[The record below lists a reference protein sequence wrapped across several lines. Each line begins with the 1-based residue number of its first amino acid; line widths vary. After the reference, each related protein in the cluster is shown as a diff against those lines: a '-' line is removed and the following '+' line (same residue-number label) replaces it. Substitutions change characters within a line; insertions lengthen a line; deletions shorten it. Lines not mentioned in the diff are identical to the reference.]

1 MSPLANDDCVCK
13 LRIEIN
19 LITVNVSHFAKMAL

>member
-1 MSPLANDDCVCK
+1 MSPLANGGCVYN

-19 LITVNVSHFAKMAL
+19 LITANVSHLAKMAL